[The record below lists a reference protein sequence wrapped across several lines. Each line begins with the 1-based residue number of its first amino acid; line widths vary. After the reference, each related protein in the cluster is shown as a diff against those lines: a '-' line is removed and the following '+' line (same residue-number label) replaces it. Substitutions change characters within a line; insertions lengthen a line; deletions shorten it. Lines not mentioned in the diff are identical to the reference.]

1 MKRTIN
7 GRWELWYN
15 RILPYIIIFDFI
27 LITVSLILNVSE
39 PTMAHIEHFD
49 LLVCIILL
57 GEFFYFLYKAPS
69 KKKFLLDRDNL
80 LLLIA
85 SIPFDF
91 IIELFMPVNF
101 PGTILG
107 YLRMLRL
114 IRVISFARMG
124 SFEDFFK
131 KTEFHKII
139 IAIAIIIMTF
149 TALFYVFGTS
159 YNSFDYFYF
168 VIVTLTTVGYGD
180 ITPQTYNEKILT
192 MILILIGIVMFS
204 TITAAISSY
213 LTDNM
218 IENED
223 DGIDEVK
230 KRVDEE
236 SENIKSELDAIR
248 KENQKLHDEI
258 SELKELIKNK

>member
-1 MKRTIN
+1 MKKSNN

-15 RILPYIIIFDFI
+15 RILPYLILLDFI
-27 LITVSLILNVSE
+27 LTTVSLILNVSK
-39 PTMAHIEHFD
+39 PTLIHIEHFD
-49 LLVCIILL
+49 LFVCIILL
-57 GEFFYFLYKAPS
+57 GEFFYYLFKAPS
-69 KKKFLLDRDNL
+69 KKKYLLNRDNI

-91 IIELFMPVNF
+91 IIDMLLPVNF
-101 PGTILG
+101 PGTVFG
-107 YLRMLRL
+107 YLRLLRL
-114 IRVISFARMG
+114 IRIISFVQMG

-139 IAIAIIIMTF
+139 IAIAFIILTF
-149 TALFYVFGTS
+149 TALFYVFGTT
-159 YNSFDYFYF
+159 YNPFDYFYF

-192 MILILIGIVMFS
+192 MILILIGIVIFS

-218 IENED
+218 LENGD
-223 DGIDEVK
+223 DIDEIK
-230 KRVDEE
+230 KTMEEE
-236 SENIKSELDAIR
+236 SKNIKSELDAIR
-248 KENQKLHDEI
+248 KENQRLNDEI

>member
-1 MKRTIN
+1 MRIFKNEKT
-7 GRWELWYN
+7 EMWYN
-15 RILPYIIIFDFI
+15 RILPLIIIADFI
-27 LITVSLILNVSE
+27 LITISLILNVPK
-39 PTMAHIEHFD
+39 PTMDHIELFD
-49 LLVCIILL
+49 LIVCLILL
-57 GEFFYFLYKAPS
+57 GEYFLCLYRAPS
-69 KKKFLLDRDNL
+69 KKEFLLDKDNI

-91 IIELFMPVNF
+91 IIDLFVPVNF
-101 PGTILG
+101 PGSVFG
-107 YLRMLRL
+107 YLRLLRL

-124 SFEDFFK
+124 SVGEFFE

-149 TALFYVFGTS
+149 TALYYVFGTS
-159 YNSFDYFYF
+159 YEPFDYFYF

-192 MILILIGIVMFS
+192 MILILIGIVIFS
-204 TITAAISSY
+204 TITASISSY

-218 IENED
+218 LEGGD

-230 KRVDEE
+230 KSVDEKSQRIE
-236 SENIKSELDAIR
+236 SELEEIR
-248 KENQKLHDEI
+248 KENKKLHEEI

>member
-1 MKRTIN
+1 MNETSE

-15 RILPYIIIFDFI
+15 RILPFIIIADFV
-27 LITVSLILNVSE
+27 LITISLILNVSE
-39 PTMAHIEHFD
+39 PTMAHIELFD
-49 LLVCIILL
+49 LIVCIILL
-57 GEFFYFLYKAPS
+57 GEYFLCLIKAPS
-69 KKKFLLDRDNL
+69 KREFILDRDNI

-91 IIELFMPVNF
+91 IIDLFIPVNF
-101 PGTILG
+101 PGSIFG
-107 YLRMLRL
+107 YLRLLRL

-124 SFEDFFK
+124 SFGEFFA

-139 IAIAIIIMTF
+139 IAIAIIIMAF

-159 YNSFDYFYF
+159 YNPFDYFYF

-192 MILILIGIVMFS
+192 MILILIGIVIFS
-204 TITAAISSY
+204 TITASISSY

-218 IENED
+218 LENED

-230 KRVDEE
+230 KSMKEE
-236 SENIKSELDAIR
+236 SENIKSELEAIR
-248 KENQKLHDEI
+248 QENKKLHEEI
-258 SELKELIKNK
+258 NELKELIKEK

>member
-1 MKRTIN
+1 MNESSN
-7 GRWELWYN
+7 GKWQLWYDK
-15 RILPYIIIFDFI
+15 ILPYIIIFDFI

-39 PTMAHIEHFD
+39 PTMAHIENFD

-57 GEFFYFLYKAPS
+57 GEFFYGLAKAPS

-91 IIELFMPVNF
+91 IIELFIPINF
-101 PGTILG
+101 PGSILG
-107 YLRMLRL
+107 YLRLLRL
-114 IRVISFARMG
+114 IRVISFAQMG
-124 SFEDFFK
+124 SVENFFK

-139 IAIAIIIMTF
+139 IAIAIIILTF

-159 YNSFDYFYF
+159 YNPFDYFYF

-192 MILILIGIVMFS
+192 MILILIGIVIFS

-223 DGIDEVK
+223 DDIEEVK
-230 KRVDEE
+230 KRMDEE

-248 KENQKLHDEI
+248 KENQQLHDEI